1 MLDIALTIFY
11 TFIALGTLVTVHEF
25 GHFWVARRCGVRV
38 EQFSIGFGKSLFTWH
53 DKHGTEFIFAILP
66 LGGYV
71 RMLDERV
78 GDVSPED
85 LPFAFN
91 RKTPLQRLAIIS
103 AGPIANFLLAGVIFW
118 FIFLGGE
125 RGLSPVIGD
134 VLPTSIAEQSGFE
147 TGMEIVDIGGNQV
160 DSWAAVSRELFDFIG
175 TSGEIP
181 FLVTYPDS
189 AIRYELLVS
198 VDDWLADAEAP
209 MPRITLG
216 LSPPFVLDSL
226 LVSVVVES
234 AAADRAGLRAGDQIL
249 AVNDLPV
256 VSISAFIQQISE
268 SSGQRLKLGVQ
279 RVDDDG
285 ASANVDIY
293 ATPESA
299 VREGKTVGQLGVQ
312 LSSSV
317 TYPDSL
323 ITEIEYGLLSAIPRA
338 FEEVVVNC
346 IMVVKSV
353 GKLVTGNLSPKNLSG
368 PITIAKVAGDTAR
381 SGWDNFI
388 RFVAILSIMLGVM
401 NLMPIPVLDGGH
413 IVFILIEVVKGS
425 PVSEQI
431 QLVGYK
437 AGFAMLISLMVFATF
452 NDLMRPF

>member
-198 VDDWLADAEAP
+198 VDDWLADEEAP

-216 LSPPFVLDSL
+216 LSPPFVLESL
-226 LVSVVVES
+226 LVSAVVES

>member
-216 LSPPFVLDSL
+216 LSPPFVLESL
-226 LVSVVVES
+226 LVSAVVES

-317 TYPDSL
+317 TYPDYL

>member
-53 DKHGTEFIFAILP
+53 DKYGTEFIFAILP

-198 VDDWLADAEAP
+198 VDDWLADEEAP

-216 LSPPFVLDSL
+216 LSPPFVLESL
-226 LVSVVVES
+226 LVSAVVES

-425 PVSEQI
+425 PVSERI

>member
-38 EQFSIGFGKSLFTWH
+38 EQFSIGFGKALFTWH

-85 LPFAFN
+85 LSFAFN
-91 RKTPLQRLAIIS
+91 RKTALQRLAIIS

-147 TGMEIVDIGGNQV
+147 KGMKIVDIGGNQV

-175 TSGEIP
+175 TNGEIP

-198 VDDWLADAEAP
+198 VDDWLADEEAP
-209 MPRITLG
+209 MPLRTLG
-216 LSPPFVLDSL
+216 LSPPFVLDAL
-226 LVSVVVES
+226 LVADVVDS
-234 AAADRAGLRAGDQIL
+234 AAADRAGLLAGDQIL

-256 VSISAFIQQISE
+256 VSISTFIQQISE

-279 RVDDDG
+279 RVDDVG

-299 VREGKTVGQLGVQ
+299 VREGKIVGQLGIQ

-323 ITEIEYGLLSAIPRA
+323 ITKVEYGLLGAIPRA

-346 IMVVKSV
+346 IFVVKSV

-381 SGWDNFI
+381 SGLDNFI

-413 IVFILIEVVKGS
+413 IVFILIEVLKGS
-425 PVSEQI
+425 PVSERI
-431 QLVGYK
+431 QLAGYK